1 MSYSANMCLLY
12 CFIVKFSETEMKKIA
27 LTTALTPI
35 ILLNAAGLADGDWHY
50 RESSRSTLLKI
61 VTEYN
66 TAVDVA
72 NSVTVASA
80 VASTQGVSC
89 FTDSPH
95 TDSDLDPDPFLG
107 ETPDAG
113 AHAKASDSLVKC
125 VGQGCTVASA
135 YTGVGLGLSTNHLK
149 STISVN
155 TSVLNSRTTT
165 DPDCPP
171 GCDPYGTGWV
181 AASWAAAWPLG
192 QSGSITGIEV
202 TMDMDIDG
210 DNYSGPCLALQ
221 GGSGSSL
228 TPDIIRNDEFTS
240 VTIEYF
246 DSNDVSLGIETLQG
260 MVFSDYNG
268 NINGHLSI
276 TGDLYDDPTVGGP
289 FAQACAYGV
298 QCATRNVTI
307 NLTPPAGTAHVEYS
321 GETTSTADFEYMDVN
336 RDGVIDYFDR
346 VEIAFSYGMTS
357 NDPGYLPWADLS
369 RNGTINTSDSD
380 ILDQVSCI
388 ADLNGD
394 GFIDTLDTDIYTA
407 WFTSSDPAERAKA
420 ELTGDGNLDFFDV
433 TAFTN
438 MLASGC

>member
-1 MSYSANMCLLY
+1 
-12 CFIVKFSETEMKKIA
+12 MKKIS

-50 RESSRSTLLKI
+50 RESSRHTTLKI
-61 VTEYN
+61 VTVYS
-66 TAVDVA
+66 TAVDAA

-80 VASTQGVSC
+80 IAGTQGKSC
-89 FTDSPH
+89 NTDTPH
-95 TDSDLDPDPFLG
+95 TDSDLDPDPQNG
-107 ETPDAG
+107 ETPDAN
-113 AHAKASDSLVKC
+113 AHATASDNLVNC
-125 VGQGCTVASA
+125 SGPGCTVASA
-135 YTGVGLGLSTNHLK
+135 YTDVNLGLSVNQTVSTVAVTTN
-149 STISVN
+149 VF
-155 TSVLNSRTTT
+155 NSRTTR
-165 DPDCPP
+165 DEACPP
-171 GCDPYGTGWV
+171 GCDPYGTGSIG
-181 AASWAAAWPLG
+181 AAWAAAWAIG
-192 QSGSITGIEV
+192 ENGYIQTIGVS
-202 TMDMDIDG
+202 MDMDIDG